1 MKIVLGRNSRL
12 LLILKISTLAIC
24 TLIIFHQDLIIVIND
39 ALKNETTS
47 HILAIPF
54 LFAYLIYRKRR
65 VLRATV
71 PLENIDQPKRVRRLP
86 AIAGALLAATTIL
99 LYWHGSHTFTPLEY
113 HMLAL
118 PIFVSGLTLIL
129 FNMQTMRELAF
140 PIIFLTFLTPPPSE
154 ILYMV
159 GSTLSTIS
167 SEASAALA
175 KTLGIPSAIISE
187 YENPTIIITRPDGSK
202 LSFTVDI
209 ACSGIH
215 SLIGFLI
222 FATFIAYI
230 IRDKAWKKIATAII
244 GLPLMYLLN
253 IIRITTI
260 LTIGYHFGDE
270 LAMQIFH
277 LLGGW
282 TLIFL
287 GTLMLLATSDKA
299 FKTKIFI
306 NTAEKCQQCSGG
318 AAPPNQAFCQK
329 CGRIIKPEK
338 IKVKGA
344 EIAKIAA
351 IIICIASL
359 TSIQTPVFAI
369 THGPPIVIVD
379 APSGQQNLMGILPQ
393 IADYNLVYL
402 YRDREFERKAKQD
415 MSLVYLYAPR
425 KNSSNP
431 RDPVK
436 VAVEIA
442 STRSSLHRWEV
453 CLITWPISKGYRPKA
468 EQIELK
474 DVELT
479 QNPPIIGRYFV
490 FNYTPTGTVQAVLYW
505 YETATFKTNSTVEQ
519 KNVKISLIAY
529 PENVED
535 LPNIESQLLNIAR
548 TIVNYWQPI
557 KTWSQISILISQNS
571 LNLIASML
579 ITLTALA
586 ALQVTE
592 KRREKR
598 ANAAAYSKLSKMNR
612 RIVEA
617 VMKAEKESTPTSSS
631 IAEAYRE
638 ITGETIDENLLLERL
653 SEIEKTEVIKSVIA
667 NRDDEPIIVWKTQIA
682 PK

>member
-1 MKIVLGRNSRL
+1 LDRSSRL
-12 LLILKISTLAIC
+12 LLILKISTLAVC
-24 TLIIFHQDLIIVIND
+24 TLIIFHQDLIIVFND
-39 ALKNETTS
+39 ALQNETTS

-54 LFAYLIYRKRR
+54 LFAYMIYRKRR

-86 AIAGALLAATTIL
+86 ATAGALLAATAIL

-118 PIFVSGLTLIL
+118 PIFVSGLTLML
-129 FNMQTMRELAF
+129 FNVQTMRELAF

-159 GSTLSTIS
+159 GSALSTIS

-222 FATFIAYI
+222 FAAFIAYI

-244 GLPLMYLLN
+244 GLPLIYLLN

-282 TLIFL
+282 ALIFL

-299 FKTKIFI
+299 FKTKIFTS
-306 NTAEKCQQCSGG
+306 TAEKCPECSGT
-318 AAPPNQAFCQK
+318 PQPNQTFCQK

-369 THGPPIVIVD
+369 TQGPPTVIVD
-379 APSGQQNLMGILPQ
+379 TPSGQQNLTEILPQ
-393 IADYNLVYL
+393 ISDYSLVFL

-415 MSLVYLYAPR
+415 MSLVYLYAPQ
-425 KNSSNP
+425 KQASNP
-431 RDPVK
+431 KDPVT

-442 STRSSLHRWEV
+442 STRSSLHRWEY
-453 CLITWPISKGYRPKA
+453 CLVTYPTLKGYRPKA

-505 YETATFKTNSTVEQ
+505 YETATFKTNSTTQQ

-529 PENVED
+529 PENMED
-535 LPNIESQLLNIAR
+535 LPKIESQLVNIAR
-548 TIVNYWQPI
+548 AIVNYWQPI
-557 KTWSQISILISQNS
+557 KTWSQISIMISQNS
-571 LNLIASML
+571 LSLIAAMP
-579 ITLTALA
+579 ITLIALA
-586 ALQVTE
+586 TLQVAE
-592 KRREKR
+592 ARKEKR
-598 ANAAAYSKLSKMNR
+598 ANATVYNKLSKINR
-612 RIVEA
+612 QTVEA
-617 VMKAEKESTPTSSS
+617 VMKAEKESTPTLSN
-631 IAEAYRE
+631 IAEAYQK
-638 ITGETIDENLLLERL
+638 ITGQPIDEEMLLERL
-653 SEIEKTEVIKSVIA
+653 SEIEKTEIIKSIIA
-667 NRDDEPIIVWKTQIA
+667 NRDDEPIKAWRTQIA
-682 PK
+682 IK